1 MKTFFRILRR
11 LGILLCVLI
20 LAAVLVGRE
29 RLELLAMRVAG
40 MVADRAAA
48 GRIFVNAEGVPAAE
62 VGIVPGASIRSPHL
76 KARAEMAAA
85 LYHAGKVQRLLLSG
99 DGREASYDE
108 PAALRRMLIALGVP
122 DGALTEDKAGLSTWE
137 TLERARSL
145 HGIRRA
151 VVITQEF
158 HSSRVVLL
166 GRYFDLEITVCCAAS
181 PADIRRDEVRE
192 SRARVRAL
200 MDMAGLRNW
209 TATCESDRS
218 VSIGRLELA
227 KW

>member
-1 MKTFFRILRR
+1 MKTIFQIFRR
-11 LGILLCVLI
+11 LAVVLCVLV
-20 LAAVLVGRE
+20 LAAVLAGRE
-29 RLELLAMRVAG
+29 RMERLAMRVAAHF
-40 MVADRAAA
+40 ADRAAA
-48 GRIFVNAEGVPAAE
+48 GRVFEKAEDVPAAE

-85 LYHAGKVQRLLLSG
+85 LYQSGKVQRLLLSG

-108 PAALRRMLIALGVP
+108 PAALRRMLVELGVP
-122 DGALTEDKAGLSTWE
+122 DSALTEDKAGLSTWE
-137 TLERARSL
+137 TLERARSV

-166 GRYFDLEITVCCAAS
+166 GRHFDLDVTVCCAAS
-181 PADIRRDEVRE
+181 PADTRRDEARE